1 MRSNMSGNIFN
12 VLIALEIKQI
22 KKVKILIFIL
32 EVKYVYRIMV
42 VAYDSDRYHI
52 KTATE

>member
-1 MRSNMSGNIFN
+1 MSGNIFN

-42 VAYDSDRYHI
+42 VAYDSRDRYRI